1 MENKW
6 TFAEADDVEWV
17 YETFYSKVDA
27 ITEGKRALKGKD
39 IVVGQLKKSENNYVV
54 KNQETIKVN

>member
-6 TFAEADDVEWV
+6 TFAEANDVEWV

-27 ITEGKRALKGKD
+27 IREGKKAFKGKD

-54 KNQETIKVN
+54 KNQEVIKVN